1 MSSLAVPVMVKVV
14 EVWVPDGPLMLVVGV
29 WSSVLNDSNHFSALV
44 ESAVPP
50 VAAVKAW
57 A

>member
-1 MSSLAVPVMVKVV
+1 VPVIVKVV
-14 EVWVPDGPLMLVVGV
+14 EVWVPLGPVMAVVGV

-44 ESAVPP
+44 ESPVPP
-50 VAAVKAW
+50 VAAVNAW

>member
-1 MSSLAVPVMVKVV
+1 MKVV
-14 EVWVPDGPLMLVVGV
+14 EVWVPLGPVMLVVGV

-50 VAAVKAW
+50 VAAVNAW

>member
-1 MSSLAVPVMVKVV
+1 MPVIVKVV
-14 EVWVPDGPLMLVVGV
+14 EVWVPLGPLMLVVGV

-44 ESAVPP
+44 ESPVPP
-50 VAAVKAW
+50 VAAVNAC

>member
-1 MSSLAVPVMVKVV
+1 MNVV
-14 EVWVPDGPLMLVVGV
+14 DVWVPDGPLIVVVGV

-44 ESAVPP
+44 ESPDPP
-50 VAAVKAW
+50 VGAVKAW